1 LDGENWKYYENDT
14 LNTGALASL
23 LSTDAEIKL
32 TVDLYDKIE
41 NGIIEAIDKHNTYL
55 KNNSKAKNDRILKN
69 FAVTSLLNIIKN
81 PVNLREA

>member
-1 LDGENWKYYENDT
+1 MSIDVDTKLDIE
-14 LNTGALASL
+14 
-23 LSTDAEIKL
+23 
-32 TVDLYDKIE
+32 LYDKIE
-41 NGIIEAIDKHNTYL
+41 SGIIEALDKHNTYL